1 MSPAIPAQRLHALNT
16 GRVPATHL
24 AECLAVDFVAL
35 LQVVAPV
42 LAPEVLQRMRDASG
56 KGITLRMA
64 LAAQLLREAGQGA
77 PALWQHHNSDTVRG
91 WACFLVGASPDVS
104 LQARLDRIRPLGDDA
119 QFGVR
124 EWARYGRGPRTHPSV
139 CAVSPANPCVR
150 AGSGAPT
157 SRR

>member
-1 MSPAIPAQRLHALNT
+1 MRAEAAT
-16 GRVPATHL
+16 GI
-24 AECLAVDFVAL
+24 
-35 LQVVAPV
+35 
-42 LAPEVLQRMRDASG
+42 S
-56 KGITLRMA
+56 KRMA
-64 LAAQLLREAGQGA
+64 VAARILGDYLGPQADAQFRTHE
-77 PALWQHHNSDTVRG
+77 SDTVRG

-104 LQARLDRIRPLGDDA
+104 LQARLDRIRPLADDA
-119 QFGVR
+119 HFGVR